1 MLENLDLFFGFKKL
15 WKITDLEYKIEEKED
30 PLSEEL
36 KAPFE
41 LCLLSSNQS
50 PVFDHMAILV
60 KDTSRT
66 ARDFKIG
73 IGFLLCI
80 SSKSQ
85 DQKMPL
91 APVRN
96 QECE

>member
-1 MLENLDLFFGFKKL
+1 MGNYQTPKSVFNLKSSPPTHFQVFSFMLENLDLFFVFKKL

-50 PVFDHMAILV
+50 PVFDHM
-60 KDTSRT
+60 S
-66 ARDFKIG
+66 
-73 IGFLLCI
+73 
-80 SSKSQ
+80 
-85 DQKMPL
+85 
-91 APVRN
+91 
-96 QECE
+96 

>member
-1 MLENLDLFFGFKKL
+1 MLENLDLFFVFKKL

-50 PVFDHMAILV
+50 PVFDHM
-60 KDTSRT
+60 S
-66 ARDFKIG
+66 
-73 IGFLLCI
+73 
-80 SSKSQ
+80 
-85 DQKMPL
+85 
-91 APVRN
+91 
-96 QECE
+96 